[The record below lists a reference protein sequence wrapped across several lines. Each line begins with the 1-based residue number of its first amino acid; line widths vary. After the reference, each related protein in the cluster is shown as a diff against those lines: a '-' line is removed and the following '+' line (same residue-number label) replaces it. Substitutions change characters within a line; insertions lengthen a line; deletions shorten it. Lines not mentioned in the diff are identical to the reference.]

1 MPKFLEIVD
10 SRYFQFTKSKLISSI
25 PIQES
30 YCCKKIISN
39 LFGVCCST
47 MDDAVCFKKISQ
59 SASAMGWS
67 AANGY
72 LYEQKYKRGK
82 QFI

>member
-1 MPKFLEIVD
+1 
-10 SRYFQFTKSKLISSI
+10 
-25 PIQES
+25 
-30 YCCKKIISN
+30 
-39 LFGVCCST
+39 

-82 QFI
+82 QLYDSNRSITLFRPHH